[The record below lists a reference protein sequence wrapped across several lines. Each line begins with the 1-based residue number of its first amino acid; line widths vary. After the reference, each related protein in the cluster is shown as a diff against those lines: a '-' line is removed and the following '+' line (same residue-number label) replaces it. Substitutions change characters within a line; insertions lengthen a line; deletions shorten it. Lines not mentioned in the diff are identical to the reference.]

1 MARSAGG
8 MKGFYLALGAIA
20 VGGLGLLGYQLTR
33 GGSVSIPANVT
44 VLAADTAGFRGYLL
58 GSDSAPVEITE
69 YADYQC
75 PFCADFSLVQFPDI
89 KSRLIDT
96 GKLRWRY
103 RDYPLDG
110 LHPSARIS
118 AHTAACA
125 DEQGKYWPVHNLIY
139 QGQSDWARG
148 NAEGILR
155 GYAEA
160 AQLDLAKY
168 DECMQSARYAGRI
181 EASLQEGNALGVTGT
196 PTFLVAGRLL
206 QAREGRYD
214 RIRAI
219 VDSLIAAGPRP

>member
-1 MARSAGG
+1 MAATPPGVKRFYLILALVAAGG
-8 MKGFYLALGAIA
+8 LAALAYLVLG
-20 VGGLGLLGYQLTR
+20 R
-33 GGSVSIPANVT
+33 KPVSIPANVA
-44 VLAADTAGFRGYLL
+44 VLPTDTAGFRGYVL

-219 VDSLIAAGPRP
+219 VDSLIAAGPQP